1 MTHLGPT
8 DFLANSKISRA
19 HVGHRAKFIDHRYI
33 LHQTDVMTTLTNT
46 LDNVTSRLDAH
57 DARLTTLTADQA
69 DDKGQLK
76 VLSTNVS
83 NTARTLG
90 RRVDQ
95 CMAGVA
101 NATARFTPR
110 LVKALDLLA
119 CQHQQLAPKSGLGKA
134 ECDAETPNG
143 PWIIIQ
149 VAHF

>member
-1 MTHLGPT
+1 M
-8 DFLANSKISRA
+8 
-19 HVGHRAKFIDHRYI
+19 GHRAKFIDHRYI
-33 LHQTDVMTTLTNT
+33 LHQTDVMTSTTLDNVTSRLDAHDARLT
-46 LDNVTSRLDAH
+46 RSLDNVTSRLDAH

-76 VLSTNVS
+76 VLSTHVS

-90 RRVDQ
+90 QRVDQ

-149 VAHF
+149 VANF

>member
-1 MTHLGPT
+1 
-8 DFLANSKISRA
+8 
-19 HVGHRAKFIDHRYI
+19 
-33 LHQTDVMTTLTNT
+33 MTTLTTT

-76 VLSTNVS
+76 VLSTHVS

-90 RRVDQ
+90 QKVDQ
-95 CMAGVA
+95 CQAQVA
-101 NATARFTPR
+101 NATARFTTGIGKA
-110 LVKALDLLA
+110 LDKALDLVS
-119 CQHQQLAPKSGLGKA
+119 CQQFAPKSGLRKVD
-134 ECDAETPNG
+134 CDINTTNG